1 MVSSSLHCF
10 HSRAKASIAK
20 KSSRVMVSGS
30 INLAETLSNNPEFM
44 QLKYKFSA
52 LTTRSAS
59 RILLANGVV
68 RCACSSIPRAIAVTL
83 NVCKTMLTP
92 GVLLKVNKEVVSET
106 FVV

>member
-1 MVSSSLHCF
+1 
-10 HSRAKASIAK
+10 
-20 KSSRVMVSGS
+20 MVSGS
-30 INLAETLSNNPEFM
+30 INLAETLSNK
-44 QLKYKFSA
+44 LSRIYAVKYKFSE

>member
-1 MVSSSLHCF
+1 MVLSSLHCF

-20 KSSRVMVSGS
+20 KSSGVMVSGS

-44 QLKYKFSA
+44 QLKYKFSE

-68 RCACSSIPRAIAVTL
+68 RCACSSIPCAIAVTL